1 MMNGVGVLSSRLN
14 AGRLDVRTGVRTTLR
29 QSGMD
34 SNVQFR
40 ALDRQ
45 RIRSSWGRSTGAPVI
60 RAVAGLG
67 IPIDLSGGGPRSRHS
82 PPGSGGVTPGLRCR
96 RCERI
101 AEPMVRIRSPPA
113 RSLLRTSLS
122 GRIPSENRGSESSP
136 LDNTGKLLGE
146 RLHVMLAAEIR
157 IEISF
162 RDFASCSGSFSLWM
176 PHACHSP

>member
-113 RSLLRTSLS
+113 DSPSLTGSNAPRSRGAAFRAGVRAMGGGAVGRDGDRPAIWRLPATMSLL
-122 GRIPSENRGSESSP
+122 GQIPVP
-136 LDNTGKLLGE
+136 Q
-146 RLHVMLAAEIR
+146 
-157 IEISF
+157 
-162 RDFASCSGSFSLWM
+162 CQ
-176 PHACHSP
+176 